1 MLDFSRRQFL
11 KYTGAGAIASIAP
24 TLTFADVARA
34 ASVTPLPPSTPIL
47 VIVTLYG
54 GNDGLNTV
62 VPYQDP
68 VYLSSRPGLSLTPAE
83 VLPISADLALNG
95 VMTGFKSLWDQNQL
109 AIVLGTSYPNPNYSH
124 FSSMAIWQSA
134 SPVEQIS
141 SGWIGRWLD
150 GQAHSPFN
158 VIGIGDTLT
167 PLMAGDH
174 SVGSVLPGGG
184 LQVPY
189 GPAATVSPVLK
200 NAPPDSVSALGQQL
214 DVVANLITANVPTRV
229 YSVTMSGFDLHADE
243 LSEQNTLL
251 GNVSDA
257 VSGLLT
263 QLATSPRANDVVV
276 MVYSEFGRRVEANG
290 SHGTDH
296 GTSAPVF
303 VAGARVAGGLYGE
316 QPSLTQ
322 LVDGD
327 LAVTTDFRDVYASML
342 HDVLQ
347 SDPARALNHW
357 PTKLNLIT
365 AT

>member
-1 MLDFSRRQFL
+1 MHDSPLSPTPATSASAQSS
-11 KYTGAGAIASIAP
+11 GAGGRSEPLLRIQD
-24 TLTFADVARA
+24 LTVA
-34 ASVTPLPPSTPIL
+34 LPP
-47 VIVTLYG
+47 G
-54 GNDGLNTV
+54 GD
-62 VPYQDP
+62 
-68 VYLSSRPGLSLTPAE
+68 RPFAIRE
-83 VLPISADLALNG
+83 VS
-95 VMTGFKSLWDQNQL
+95 
-109 AIVLGTSYPNPNYSH
+109 
-124 FSSMAIWQSA
+124 
-134 SPVEQIS
+134 
-141 SGWIGRWLD
+141 
-150 GQAHSPFN
+150 
-158 VIGIGDTLT
+158 
-167 PLMAGDH
+167 
-174 SVGSVLPGGG
+174 
-184 LQVPY
+184 
-189 GPAATVSPVLK
+189 
-200 NAPPDSVSALGQQL
+200 
-214 DVVANLITANVPTRV
+214 
-229 YSVTMSGFDLHADE
+229 FDLHADE